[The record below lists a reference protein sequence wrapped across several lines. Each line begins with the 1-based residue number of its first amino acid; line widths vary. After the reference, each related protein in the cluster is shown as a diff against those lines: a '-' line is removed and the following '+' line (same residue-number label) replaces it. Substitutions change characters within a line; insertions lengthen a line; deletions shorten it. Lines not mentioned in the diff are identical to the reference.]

1 MDSGFCRA
9 LLLLSLS
16 LTLWNMEGLVSSE
29 GLDIPKP
36 PHWTI
41 LNELI
46 DRGARVR
53 CCNWRG
59 AL

>member
-9 LLLLSLS
+9 LLS
-16 LTLWNMEGLVSSE
+16 LTLMRWNMEGLVCSE

-46 DRGARVR
+46 DR
-53 CCNWRG
+53 
-59 AL
+59 